1 MENNNDMILED
12 DSLGFDDSDFDLS
25 EDGESNQTDA
35 EDTQIEDQDV
45 EAEEGQDEETA
56 SGGSEEQQQEQQQQ
70 QEQTNP
76 DADLPEKI
84 TIKHLKGEMDIQR
97 SDIRGM
103 LQKGVDYDRVQK
115 QRDAA
120 VKQLEDQTKWRQ
132 EREDL
137 FTALESAA
145 KQAGTDLAGI
155 VKKLRVNLYRGNGAT
170 EAEALARVA
179 QEDAEAKLTAMQQR
193 STEAQRQQAEQ
204 QSRVQRE
211 YMEFHSR
218 FPDVRIENV
227 PQSVIQKSSSGEMSL
242 ANAYQTYLY
251 DQLKAENQRLQQ
263 SLDARKQNESNRQKS
278 LGSAK
283 TAGKGEK
290 ADPFL
295 DELFR
300 D

>member
-12 DSLGFDDSDFDLS
+12 DFLGFDDSDFDLS
-25 EDGESNQTDA
+25 EDGEGNQTDA
-35 EDTQIEDQDV
+35 EDTGTEDQDLST
-45 EAEEGQDEETA
+45 EEGQDEGPAAE
-56 SGGSEEQQQEQQQQ
+56 GSEEQAEQQQEQ
-70 QEQTNP
+70 TDP
-76 DADLPEKI
+76 DADLPDKI

-97 SDIRGM
+97 ADIRGM

-137 FTALESAA
+137 FTALEAAA
-145 KQAGTDLAGI
+145 KQSGTDLAGI

-193 STEAQRQQAEQ
+193 ATEAQRQQAEQ

-227 PQSVIQKSSSGEMSL
+227 PQSVIQKSSTGELSL
-242 ANAYQTYLY
+242 ANAYQAYLY

-263 SLDARKQNESNRQKS
+263 TINARKQNEENRKKTT
-278 LGSAK
+278 GSARSSGSQ
-283 TAGKGEK
+283 AQMDDFLKGFNLE
-290 ADPFL
+290 
-295 DELFR
+295 
-300 D
+300 

>member
-12 DSLGFDDSDFDLS
+12 DSLGFDDADFDFS

-35 EDTQIEDQDV
+35 EDTQNQDV
-45 EAEEGQDEETA
+45 EAEEGQDEETDFN
-56 SGGSEEQQQEQQQQ
+56 GSEEQQQEQQQQ

-193 STEAQRQQAEQ
+193 NTEAQRQQSEQ

-227 PQSVIQKSSSGEMSL
+227 PQSVIQKSSSGELSL

-251 DQLKAENQRLQQ
+251 DKLKAENQRLQQ

>member
-12 DSLGFDDSDFDLS
+12 DFLGFDDADFDLG
-25 EDGESNQTDA
+25 EDGEGNQTDA
-35 EDTQIEDQDV
+35 EETQTEEQAV
-45 EAEEGQDEETA
+45 STEEGQDEGSAQNT
-56 SGGSEEQQQEQQQQ
+56 SQPPDGGSSPQGEPAD
-70 QEQTNP
+70 P

-84 TIKHLKGEMDIQR
+84 TIKHLKGDMDIQR

-120 VKQLEDQTKWRQ
+120 VKQLEEQSKWRQ
-132 EREDL
+132 DREDL
-137 FTALESAA
+137 FTALEAAA
-145 KQAGTDLAGI
+145 KQSGTDLAGI
-155 VKKLRVNLYRGNGAT
+155 VRKLRVNLYRGNGAT

-193 STEAQRQQAEQ
+193 TTEAQRQQAEQ

-211 YMEFHSR
+211 FMEFHNR

-227 PQSVIQKSSSGEMSL
+227 PQSVIQKSYTGELSL
-242 ANAYQTYLY
+242 ANAYQAYLY

-263 SLDARKQNESNRQKS
+263 TLDARKQNEANRQKS

-290 ADPFL
+290 TDSFL

>member
-12 DSLGFDDSDFDLS
+12 DFLGFDDADFDLG
-25 EDGESNQTDA
+25 EDGEGNQTDA
-35 EDTQIEDQDV
+35 EETQTKEQDV
-45 EAEEGQDEETA
+45 STEEGQGEGSAENPSQPPD
-56 SGGSEEQQQEQQQQ
+56 GGSSPQGEPAD
-70 QEQTNP
+70 P
-76 DADLPEKI
+76 DADLPDKI

-97 SDIRGM
+97 ADIRGM

-137 FTALESAA
+137 FTALEAAA
-145 KQAGTDLAGI
+145 KQSGTDLAGI

-193 STEAQRQQAEQ
+193 ATEAQRQQAEQ

-227 PQSVIQKSSSGEMSL
+227 PQSVIQKSSTGELSL
-242 ANAYQTYLY
+242 ANAYQAYLY

-263 SLDARKQNESNRQKS
+263 TINARKQNEENRKKTT
-278 LGSAK
+278 GSARSSGSQ
-283 TAGKGEK
+283 AQMDDFLKGFNLE
-290 ADPFL
+290 
-295 DELFR
+295 
-300 D
+300 

>member
-12 DSLGFDDSDFDLS
+12 DFLGFDDADFDFS

-56 SGGSEEQQQEQQQQ
+56 SDGSEEQQQEQQQQ

-193 STEAQRQQAEQ
+193 NTEAQRQQAEQ

-227 PQSVIQKSSSGEMSL
+227 PQSVIQKSSSGDLSL

-263 SLDARKQNESNRQKS
+263 AIDARKQNEENRKKTT
-278 LGSAK
+278 GSARSSGSQ
-283 TAGKGEK
+283 AQMDDFLKGFNLE
-290 ADPFL
+290 
-295 DELFR
+295 
-300 D
+300 

>member
-12 DSLGFDDSDFDLS
+12 DFLGFDDSDFDLS

-35 EDTQIEDQDV
+35 ENTETEGQDLST
-45 EAEEGQDEETA
+45 EEGQDEGPAAE
-56 SGGSEEQQQEQQQQ
+56 GSEEQTEQQQEQ
-70 QEQTNP
+70 TDP
-76 DADLPEKI
+76 DADLPDKI

-97 SDIRGM
+97 ADIRGM

-137 FTALESAA
+137 FTALEAAA
-145 KQAGTDLAGI
+145 KQSGTDLAGI

-193 STEAQRQQAEQ
+193 ATEAQRQQAEQ

-227 PQSVIQKSSSGEMSL
+227 PQSVIQKSSTGELSL
-242 ANAYQTYLY
+242 ANAYQAYLY

-263 SLDARKQNESNRQKS
+263 AIDARKQNEENRKKTT
-278 LGSAK
+278 GSARSSGSQ
-283 TAGKGEK
+283 AQMDDFLKGFNLE
-290 ADPFL
+290 
-295 DELFR
+295 
-300 D
+300 

>member
-12 DSLGFDDSDFDLS
+12 DSLGFDDADFDLG
-25 EDGESNQTDA
+25 EDGEGNQTDT
-35 EDTQIEDQDV
+35 EDAQTEEQNVGEEESQD
-45 EAEEGQDEETA
+45 DESA
-56 SGGSEEQQQEQQQQ
+56 SEGSEEQTEQKQEH
-70 QEQTNP
+70 TDP

-84 TIKHLKGEMDIQR
+84 TIKHLKGDMEIQR

-103 LQKGVDYDRVQK
+103 LQKGVDYERVQK

-120 VKQLEDQTKWRQ
+120 VKQLQEHAKWRQ
-132 EREDL
+132 DHEGMIRS
-137 FTALESAA
+137 LESVA
-145 KQAGTDLAGI
+145 KQTGTDLSGI

-170 EAEALARVA
+170 EAEALARVEK
-179 QEDAEAKLTAMQQR
+179 EDAEAKLTAMQQR
-193 STEAQRQQAEQ
+193 TTEAQRHQAEQ

-211 YMEFHSR
+211 YMEFHRR

-227 PQSVIQKSSSGEMSL
+227 PQSVIQKSSTGELSL
-242 ANAYQTYLY
+242 ANAYQAHLY

-263 SLDARKQNESNRQKS
+263 SLDARKQNEKNRQNS

>member
-1 MENNNDMILED
+1 MENNNDMILEED
-12 DSLGFDDSDFDLS
+12 FLGFDDADFDLS
-25 EDGESNQTDA
+25 EDGEGNQTDA
-35 EDTQIEDQDV
+35 EDTGTEDQDLST
-45 EAEEGQDEETA
+45 EEGQDEGPAAE
-56 SGGSEEQQQEQQQQ
+56 GSEEQAEQQQEQ
-70 QEQTNP
+70 TDP
-76 DADLPEKI
+76 DADLPDKI

-97 SDIRGM
+97 ADIRGM

-137 FTALESAA
+137 FTALEAAA
-145 KQAGTDLAGI
+145 KQSGTDLAGI

-193 STEAQRQQAEQ
+193 ATEAQRQQAEQ

-227 PQSVIQKSSSGEMSL
+227 PQSVIQKSSTGELSL
-242 ANAYQTYLY
+242 ANAYQAYLY

-263 SLDARKQNESNRQKS
+263 TINARKQNEENRKKTT
-278 LGSAK
+278 GSARSSGSQ
-283 TAGKGEK
+283 AQMDDFLKGFNFE
-290 ADPFL
+290 
-295 DELFR
+295 
-300 D
+300 

>member
-1 MENNNDMILED
+1 MENKNDMILED
-12 DSLGFDDSDFDLS
+12 DSLGFDDADFGFS

-35 EDTQIEDQDV
+35 EDTQIENQDV
-45 EAEEGQDEETA
+45 EAEEGQDEGPAAE
-56 SGGSEEQQQEQQQQ
+56 GSEEQTEQQQEQ
-70 QEQTNP
+70 TDP
-76 DADLPEKI
+76 DADLPDKI

-97 SDIRGM
+97 ADIRGM

-137 FTALESAA
+137 FTALEVAA
-145 KQAGTDLAGI
+145 KQSGTDLAGI

-193 STEAQRQQAEQ
+193 ATEAQRQQAEQ

-227 PQSVIQKSSSGEMSL
+227 PQSVIQKSSTGELSL
-242 ANAYQTYLY
+242 ANAYQAYLY

-263 SLDARKQNESNRQKS
+263 SLDARKQNEENRKKTT
-278 LGSAK
+278 GSARSSGSQ
-283 TAGKGEK
+283 AQMDDFLKGFNLE
-290 ADPFL
+290 
-295 DELFR
+295 
-300 D
+300 

>member
-12 DSLGFDDSDFDLS
+12 DFLGFDDSDFDLS

-35 EDTQIEDQDV
+35 ENTETEGQDLST
-45 EAEEGQDEETA
+45 EEGQDEGPDAE
-56 SGGSEEQQQEQQQQ
+56 GSEEQTEQQQEQ
-70 QEQTNP
+70 TDP
-76 DADLPEKI
+76 DADLPDKI

-97 SDIRGM
+97 ADIRGM

-137 FTALESAA
+137 FTALEAAA
-145 KQAGTDLAGI
+145 KQSGTDLAGI

-193 STEAQRQQAEQ
+193 TAEAQRQQTEQ

-227 PQSVIQKSSSGEMSL
+227 PQSVIQKSSTGELSL
-242 ANAYQTYLY
+242 ANAYQAYLY

-263 SLDARKQNESNRQKS
+263 TINARKQNEENRKKTT
-278 LGSAK
+278 GSARSSGSQ
-283 TAGKGEK
+283 AQMDDFLKGFNFE
-290 ADPFL
+290 
-295 DELFR
+295 
-300 D
+300 